1 MQNTIANQMQ
11 NSKIRLESVSLE
23 IDEITNKV
31 NEQKAKTGNRPPGF
45 AKQVIQTLNVQGKQ
59 ISEALTEIEE
69 MVSTGQVQSYDE
81 ALEVL
86 KTKRNA

>member
-1 MQNTIANQMQ
+1 MENRRGGDEQLKN
-11 NSKIRLESVSLE
+11 RLIE

-45 AKQVIQTLNVQGKQ
+45 AKRVIQTLNVQGKQ
-59 ISEALTEIEE
+59 ISESLTEIEE
-69 MVSTGQVQSYDE
+69 MVSTGQVSSYDE

>member
-1 MQNTIANQMQ
+1 MG
-11 NSKIRLESVSLE
+11 IRRGGDEELERRLKE

-31 NEQKAKTGNRPPGF
+31 NEQKAKTGNRPKDF
-45 AKQVIQTLNVQGKQ
+45 ARKAIQELNVQGKE
-59 ISEALTEIEE
+59 ISMALSEIEE